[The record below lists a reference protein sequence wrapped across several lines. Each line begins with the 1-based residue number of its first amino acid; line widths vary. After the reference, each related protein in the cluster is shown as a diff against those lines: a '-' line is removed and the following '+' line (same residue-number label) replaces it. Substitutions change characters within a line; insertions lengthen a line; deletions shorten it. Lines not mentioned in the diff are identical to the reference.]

1 MFTWIKRAVSFVK
14 GLASTYSALKSL
26 QLQTK
31 DATIQMQREHIDL
44 LSDHLSVNKEV
55 TDRELEGYTKKLEEV
70 ETSKKQLS
78 EATLALAKILHEVL
92 TKVVPE
98 VSDRIGKYA
107 NARARLTLALR
118 ITAYRQ
124 ERLRQGSDSATRLLT
139 FIRDMDLFAA
149 QEIKIAAQQLIDQI
163 DQGGPE
169 EGPEVRSF
177 LEKGVEWATREEERL
192 SKTHT
197 LPPIPRPPS
206 KA

>member
-1 MFTWIKRAVSFVK
+1 MLTWIKHAVNFVK

-31 DATIQMQREHIDL
+31 DATIQMQREHIEL
-44 LSDHLSVNKEV
+44 LSDHLSVNKEM
-55 TDRELEGYTKKLEEV
+55 TGRELEGYTKKLEEV

-78 EATLALAKILHEVL
+78 EATLTLAKILHEVL

-107 NARARLTLALR
+107 DARARLTLALR
-118 ITAYRQ
+118 IMAYRQ

-149 QEIKIAAQQLIDQI
+149 QEIKIASQQLIDQI

-169 EGPEVRSF
+169 EGPGVRSF

-192 SKTHT
+192 SKIHT
-197 LPPIPRPPS
+197 LPQIPPPS
-206 KA
+206 KP